1 MREIEEERCV
11 RGHEEYRESE
21 RKKGVGPFTNCDKEK
36 DRAGGKESCEIL
48 KEFAVNIGLYE
59 KYIYVYMYMY
69 VYIAESCNKKRKQVT
84 SHGTSGEQ
92 YMLTYLLYCAF
103 YSLNYMYM

>member
-1 MREIEEERCV
+1 MKRVREGKV
-11 RGHEEYRESE
+11 LGHSLIVT
-21 RKKGVGPFTNCDKEK
+21 RKRTEQEGRRVAKE
-36 DRAGGKESCEIL
+36 EIL

>member
-1 MREIEEERCV
+1 MKRV
-11 RGHEEYRESE
+11 RE
-21 RKKGVGPFTNCDKEK
+21 RKVLGHSLIVTRKRTEHE
-36 DRAGGKESCEIL
+36 GKRVEIL

-59 KYIYVYMYMY
+59 KYIYVYMY
-69 VYIAESCNKKRKQVT
+69 VYIAESFNKKRKQVT
-84 SHGTSGEQ
+84 SHGTSEEQ